1 MSRAAVRRV
10 LAGAVAAVLVLAGV
24 TIAVAPSD
32 PTPAPVAAAD
42 GARDVLTGAVDGARE
57 AVDRAVEAAEPG
69 WVPPSLYIVEVTG
82 AFEDDDTDGVEA
94 ILVLEDPTGRI
105 DYVPTRLPYRAA
117 LAPGTVVTG
126 HESTGTGAYLRCALR
141 LGGEV
146 VSTDVGGGPANET
159 FACLGQR

>member
-1 MSRAAVRRV
+1 MSGFRTS
-10 LAGAVAAVLVLAGV
+10 VA
-24 TIAVAPSD
+24 IAVAVLALLGVGTAVSLD
-32 PTPAPVAAAD
+32 RTTPVAAA
-42 GARDVLTGAVDGARE
+42 
-57 AVDRAVEAAEPG
+57 
-69 WVPPSLYIVEVTG
+69 S
-82 AFEDDDTDGVEA
+82 
-94 ILVLEDPTGRI
+94 DPTGRI
-105 DYVPTRLPYRAA
+105 DYVATRLPYRAA

>member
-1 MSRAAVRRV
+1 MSGFRTS
-10 LAGAVAAVLVLAGV
+10 VA
-24 TIAVAPSD
+24 IAVAVLALLGVGTAVSLD
-32 PTPAPVAAAD
+32 RTTPVAAASD
-42 GARDVLTGAVDGARE
+42 PTR
-57 AVDRAVEAAEPG
+57 
-69 WVPPSLYIVEVTG
+69 VPPSLYIVEVTG

-94 ILVLEDPTGRI
+94 LLVLEDPTGRI

-126 HESTGTGAYLRCALR
+126 HESTGTGVYLRCALR